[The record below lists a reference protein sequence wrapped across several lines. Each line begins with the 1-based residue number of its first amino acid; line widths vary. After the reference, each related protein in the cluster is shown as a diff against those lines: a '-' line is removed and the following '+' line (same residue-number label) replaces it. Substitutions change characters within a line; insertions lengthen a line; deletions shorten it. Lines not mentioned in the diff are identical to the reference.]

1 MANDTSLLSIINTIN
16 KWKKTILFGVVCT
29 GVATAIVLFLK
40 PDYYKAETVFYAAN
54 PDLAEPSPLGYS
66 DKRSYVFGTGEDLDR
81 MFSIVTSEETILYL
95 IKKYNLHN
103 HYKIDSSSNNGRHKM
118 RLAFKDNYSVSKSK
132 YDAIVLAVED
142 TDPKMA
148 ADIAN
153 HARDYAD
160 SIAQKLFKNAQGQM
174 MNTNKSNIE
183 HQAMIVDK
191 LIDSIKRLKI
201 QYQIIE
207 PSYQARALSDEIVK
221 AQGNLAE
228 AKAKAQF
235 YKNYESKRDSVIKFQ
250 ANAAGYLD
258 KIAQLEKNH
267 ISFDKGVNELK
278 RLEQE
283 YGRASDQVSIMK
295 EKDKLISS
303 SHSNKFVAVHV
314 VDRAYPPDFK
324 SRPKRLIIIL
334 ASMLIASLAA
344 ISGVL
349 LIESF
354 NNRSTAQ

>member
-1 MANDTSLLSIINTIN
+1 MANDTSLISIIAVLN
-16 KWKKTILFGVVCT
+16 KWKKAIFLSVATIGII
-29 GVATAIVLFLK
+29 TAIVLFLK

-81 MFSIVTSEETILYL
+81 LFSIVTSEETIQYL
-95 IKKYNLHN
+95 IDKFNLYQ
-103 HYKIDSSSNNGRHKM
+103 HYGIDSTSQSGRHKM
-118 RLAFKDNYSVSKSK
+118 RLAFKDNYSVAKSK

-142 TDPKMA
+142 TNPKLA

-153 HARDYAD
+153 HARDYSD
-160 SIAQKLFKNAQGQM
+160 SIAQKLFKNAQGLS
-174 MNTNKSNIE
+174 MNTNKQNIINQE
-183 HQAMIVDK
+183 QIVNK

-228 AKAKAQF
+228 AKAKAMF
-235 YKNYESKRDSVIKFQ
+235 YKNYESKRDSFIKFQ
-250 ANAAGYLD
+250 ANAAGYVD
-258 KIAQLEKNH
+258 KINQLEKNH

-295 EKDKLISS
+295 EKDKLISAS
-303 SHSNKFVAVHV
+303 YLNKFVAVHV
-314 VDRAYPPDFK
+314 VDRAYVPDYK
-324 SRPKRLIIIL
+324 SRPKRAILIL

-344 ISGVL
+344 VSGAL
-349 LIESF
+349 MLESF
-354 NNRSTAQ
+354 KKSNTN